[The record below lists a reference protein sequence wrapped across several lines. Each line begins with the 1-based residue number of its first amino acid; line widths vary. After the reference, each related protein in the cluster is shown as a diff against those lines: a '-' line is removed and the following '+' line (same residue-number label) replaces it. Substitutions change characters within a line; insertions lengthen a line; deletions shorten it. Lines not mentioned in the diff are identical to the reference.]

1 MSAELSF
8 LITICMLRRGL
19 VPKRAF
25 RFKQGQTLNEEL
37 LLELADRHGVNG
49 LLYKGLA
56 SSHPN
61 LLSENGMDTLRKRL
75 LYHDVRVQ
83 RVLAEWP
90 GIIET
95 AEKSG
100 IPVLT
105 IKGPA
110 LALQLFGAPD
120 SREYCD
126 LDLFIQAKGL
136 DLRLLIGNLA
146 KTGYHIAA
154 GDRGPTQSR
163 HRFVLHKTNHL
174 AVANRQ
180 KKVGVEIHSN
190 QFGLIQK
197 LYTVPAKELFKRAGS
212 VEWNGKQFL
221 SLGKEDN
228 AVFIF
233 THSIKHAWS
242 CLKWVLDGALL
253 FCSLSEKEQDSL
265 LQTVKELGLERVFA
279 SSIRFIRTI
288 VDLPLSDSIES
299 MLEKRDRTVN
309 RIVSYLSRSF
319 QGKIAHPSQQK
330 KSDKV
335 NRLLFQLRLK
345 KSMPYKLSVLKEKI
359 IPGEKEFEL
368 IAMPDSFS
376 FLYWVIRPL
385 RLLLLG
391 GKRP

>member
-1 MSAELSF
+1 MIAELSF
-8 LITICMLRRGL
+8 LITICARERGL

-25 RFKQGQTLNEEL
+25 RFKQNQTVNEEL

-49 LLYKGLA
+49 LLYKGLS

-61 LLSENGMDTLRKRL
+61 LLTENGMDTLRKRL
-75 LYHDVRVQ
+75 LFHKVRVQ
-83 RVLAEWP
+83 RLLAEWP

-95 AEKSG
+95 AERSD

-110 LALQLFGAPD
+110 LALQLYGSPH

-126 LDLFIQAKGL
+126 LDLFIPTKGG
-136 DLRLLIGNLA
+136 DLHLLIA
-146 KTGYHIAA
+146 DFDKTGYHIAA
-154 GDRGPTQSR
+154 GNHSSTPSQ
-163 HRFVLHKTNHL
+163 HRFALQKTNHL
-174 AVANRQ
+174 VVANEK

-190 QFGLIQK
+190 LFGLIQK
-197 LYTVPAKELFKRAGS
+197 MYTVPAQELFKRSGN
-212 VEWNGKQFL
+212 VEWNGKKFL

-228 AVFIF
+228 TVFIF

-253 FCSLSEKEQDSL
+253 FHSYSEKERKSL
-265 LQTVKELGLERVFA
+265 LRMVKELGLERVFA

-288 VDLPLSDSIES
+288 IELPLSDSIKS
-299 MLEKRDRTVN
+299 MLEKRDGTVN

-319 QGKIAHPSQQK
+319 QGKIAYPSQK
-330 KSDKV
+330 KRDKV
-335 NRLLFQLRLK
+335 NRLLFQLKLK
-345 KSMPYKLSVLKEKI
+345 KSIPYKLSVLKEKI

-368 IAMPDSFS
+368 IALPNSFS
-376 FLYWVIRPL
+376 FLYWIIRPV

-391 GKRP
+391 WRRP